1 MGYMKFFL
9 CSTIWSLPIFLLW
22 VPSCLHR
29 TFPHAPRLC
38 SNINL
43 CLMITPFITFII
55 WRHLHLFCIF
65 CIFPTVF
72 IWDIFLRV
80 CYGGLFLRVWSTCP
94 CIWWRAEITN
104 IRGCLGRLWCA
115 EIIDILA
122 ILAIIVLPSI
132 GWRWRWVIRGGC
144 WTRLRIMVIAKQIL
158 KSLSCWSRYLPN
170 ILK

>member
-9 CSTIWSLPIFLLW
+9 CSTTWSLLIFSLW
-22 VPSCLHR
+22 VASCLHR

-43 CLMITPFITFII
+43 CLIITPFVTFII

-65 CIFPTVF
+65 YIFPIVL
-72 IWDIFLRV
+72 IWGIFLKV
-80 CYGGLFLRVWSTCP
+80 CYRGLFLRVWSTCP

-115 EIIDILA
+115 EIIDILT
-122 ILAIIVLPSI
+122 ILTIIVLPSI
-132 GWRWRWVIRGGC
+132 RWRWRWVIGGGC
-144 WTRLRIMVIAKQIL
+144 WTRLGLMVIAKQIL

>member
-9 CSTIWSLPIFLLW
+9 CSTTWSLPIFSLW
-22 VPSCLHR
+22 VPSCLHN

-38 SNINL
+38 SNISL
-43 CLMITPFITFII
+43 CLIITHFVTFII
-55 WRHLHLFCIF
+55 WRRLHLFCIF
-65 CIFPTVF
+65 CIFPIVL
-72 IWDIFLRV
+72 IWGI
-80 CYGGLFLRVWSTCP
+80 FLRVWSTCP
-94 CIWWRAEITN
+94 CIWWRAEIIN

-115 EIIDILA
+115 EILDILA

-132 GWRWRWVIRGGC
+132 GWRWRWVIGGGC